1 MKVNGMEVTVNQI
14 IDYYAHASVTFLDVF
29 TNKME
34 PGRKDVGRTTA
45 PGKCGLVVPLAGCA
59 NFSFNGTTYTMEPGM
74 VVHAGPQMP
83 IEINVIG
90 EKKWEYA
97 VIHYHVTPEV
107 RALFPLT
114 QQHFLINT
122 GDNTKII
129 SFVQQLIESYS
140 MLGSMATFKTK
151 TLFMNLVEAILVSAK
166 MKVLDTASEKMEQVL
181 QYIHKNHAKQLSI
194 TKIAEEFGV
203 ERRRFAD
210 LFEQHTGMSPSSYL
224 TEYRIRR
231 AKELLQ
237 SCDSTIAEI
246 AECVGYVDCFYF
258 SRVFK
263 KCTGMSP
270 TIYRKM
276 TFEEAIYV

>member
-1 MKVNGMEVTVNQI
+1 MKVYGVEITINQI
-14 IDYYAHASVTFLDVF
+14 IDYYAHAAVTFLDVF
-29 TNKME
+29 TNNME
-34 PGRKDVGRTTA
+34 PGIKDAGRTTA
-45 PGKCGLVVPLAGCA
+45 PGKCGLIVPLAGRA
-59 NFSFNGTTYTMEPGM
+59 NFSLNGTTYTMEPGM

-90 EKKWEYA
+90 DKIWEYA

-129 SFVQQLIESYS
+129 SFVRQLIESDS
-140 MLGSMATFKTK
+140 MPGSMATFKSK

-166 MKVLDTASEKMEQVL
+166 MKVLDTTSEMMEQIL
-181 QYIHKNHAKQLSI
+181 QYMHKNYAKQLSI

-210 LFEQHTGMSPSSYL
+210 LFEQHTGMNPSSYL
-224 TEYRIRR
+224 TEYRLRR
-231 AKELLQ
+231 AKDLLQ
-237 SCDSTIAEI
+237 SCDNTIAEI

-263 KCTGMSP
+263 KNTGMSP

-276 TFEEAIYV
+276 MFEEAKYV

>member
-1 MKVNGMEVTVNQI
+1 MEITVNQI

-29 TNKME
+29 TNKIE
-34 PGRKDVGRTTA
+34 AGRMDAGRTTA
-45 PGKCGLVVPLAGCA
+45 PGKCGLVIPLAGRA

-90 EKKWEYA
+90 EKVWEYA
-97 VIHYHVTPEV
+97 VVHYHVSPEV
-107 RALFPLT
+107 GALFPLT

-129 SFVQQLIESYS
+129 NFVQQLLESYS
-140 MLGSMATFKTK
+140 MPGSMATFKSK

-166 MKVLDTASEKMEQVL
+166 MKVLDTTSEMMEQVL
-181 QYIHKNHAKQLSI
+181 QYIHENHAKPLSI
-194 TKIAEEFGV
+194 TKIAQEFAV

-210 LFEQHTGMSPSSYL
+210 LFEQHTGMNPSSYL

-231 AKELLQ
+231 AKDLLQ

-246 AECVGYVDCFYF
+246 AECVGYLDCFYF

-263 KCTGMSP
+263 KCTGLSP
-270 TIYRKM
+270 TMYRKM
-276 TFEEAIYV
+276 MNEEARYV